1 MHFGHFGGELGGW
14 GESQVMSLWSELSPL
29 RDQTRADRVLCTIRK
44 SGMGLCRPKYA
55 ESATSGSRSC
65 VISSFPVDVGP
76 QIRPQ

>member
-1 MHFGHFGGELGGW
+1 MHFGHFGGELGG